1 MKLRYWCLI
10 AERIQWETNER
21 SEMDLFRGKHTPQT
35 KCGPLQ
41 RVSATARKCGI
52 VSFYGLGNFM
62 EDYSKYLEEGV
73 EISRSGTM
81 AHFLVFWPVP
91 VDLETVRVLLGMS
104 FSLLIEDQ
112 GLVWSWLVCHLGPIW
127 FLSVYVVSVGYV
139 LLSKVEPWPLPSCFS
154 ISCLPSSKLPPSPPS
169 LDYKTFLLIREKRGL
184 IGLGQYQK
192 SWLYFRIIKIIL
204 ISWNLSR

>member
-1 MKLRYWCLI
+1 
-10 AERIQWETNER
+10 
-21 SEMDLFRGKHTPQT
+21 MDLFRGKHTPQT

-62 EDYSKYLEEGV
+62 EDYSNYLGEGV

-112 GLVWSWLVCHLGPIW
+112 GLV
-127 FLSVYVVSVGYV
+127 
-139 LLSKVEPWPLPSCFS
+139 
-154 ISCLPSSKLPPSPPS
+154 
-169 LDYKTFLLIREKRGL
+169 
-184 IGLGQYQK
+184 
-192 SWLYFRIIKIIL
+192 
-204 ISWNLSR
+204 